1 MKQKNFYSMWYR
13 LILLCMVL
21 MSVAVSASASSI
33 TLTPPTNN
41 SVSGGAGG
49 TRGDIVTTSA
59 NFGLTSIGIEALISN
74 GSTLSFDAYVWSST
88 GGVGQSAL
96 ATGASVVVTGDGT
109 LQFYDLP
116 ISFTLLSGQEYD
128 IGIDFNSYNDNAL
141 QINYYNFSSPS
152 TFTVSPI
159 TVLDGEESHNGP
171 SNSLTP
177 NLRLNGS
184 ASNVPEP
191 TTMLLLGLG
200 LMGLAGV
207 RRKVKK

>member
-21 MSVAVSASASSI
+21 MSVAVPASASI
-33 TLTPPTNN
+33 TLTPPTSNF
-41 SVSGGAGG
+41 VGYGAGG

-59 NFGLTSIGIEALISN
+59 NFDLASIGIEAQINN

-128 IGIDFNSYNDNAL
+128 IGIDFNSFNDSAL
-141 QINYYNFSSPS
+141 QIHYYDFSSPS

-159 TVLDGEESHNGP
+159 TVLDGEESHSGP
-171 SNSLTP
+171 NNYLTP

-184 ASNVPEP
+184 TSTVPEP
-191 TTMLLLGLG
+191 ATMLLLGLG
-200 LMGLAGV
+200 LVGLAGA
-207 RRKVKK
+207 RRKFKK